1 MSTVGRG
8 RVGLSALPNPFL
20 FNRPPVVVQVK
31 GFGDVSDLMA
41 VATKYGD
48 YNNHPLVKYMKAV
61 MPNTI
66 NGAPGDAFVSGV
78 RLAMLAMEYPGK
90 PLADLQTAV
99 GAVAAANAVAV
110 AGTDPS
116 VTVFADDS
124 YAKLL
129 PIAQEMA
136 GAAKTQMVLNLGPL
150 GAKIVACVKGGG
162 KWTSS
167 GCVMPVT
174 RQASLG
180 PTTAPAAA
188 APAPTSHLGLYL
200 GIGAAVVV
208 AGTVGYM
215 ALRK

>member
-1 MSTVGRG
+1 MSHVGGRSKSYAPRRG
-8 RVGLSALPNPFL
+8 LR
-20 FNRPPVVVQVK
+20 

-41 VATKYGD
+41 VTTKYGD

-110 AGTDPS
+110 SGIDPS

-136 GAAKTQMVLNLGPL
+136 ATPKAQIQLNLGPV

-167 GCVMPVT
+167 GCAMPVT

-188 APAPTSHLGLYL
+188 AAPAPTSHLALYL

-208 AGTVGYM
+208 AGTVGYLT
-215 ALRK
+215 LRK